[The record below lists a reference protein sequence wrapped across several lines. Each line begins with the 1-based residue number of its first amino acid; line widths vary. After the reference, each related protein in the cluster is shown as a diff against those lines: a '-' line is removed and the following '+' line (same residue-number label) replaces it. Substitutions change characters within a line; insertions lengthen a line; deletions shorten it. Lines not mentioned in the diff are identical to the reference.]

1 MHIGNQSFV
10 EISNRGSRS
19 SRAETWRRAISAA
32 IASAM
37 GGVAEGYALHATALH
52 PQLWPWPEEA
62 SRADP
67 SGSTGWNERHTRL
80 PQQSHRHLPQR
91 SQTVMSVSSFEPHET
106 MQWVSPREI
115 SHDGDARWRARIA
128 SLPRKVWSWILRVNE
143 LRRDAATL
151 EALDDRTLKDMG
163 ISRAE
168 IGYLVRHGRSWW

>member
-1 MHIGNQSFV
+1 MQIGNQSFV
-10 EISNRGSRS
+10 ESNKRARP

-52 PQLWPWPEEA
+52 PQLWPLPEEG

-67 SGSTGWNERHTRL
+67 SGSAAWNEGH
-80 PQQSHRHLPQR
+80 HRIRVPQR
-91 SQTVMSVSSFEPHET
+91 SQIVMSVSSFEPHET

-143 LRRDAATL
+143 LRRDAAAL

>member
-52 PQLWPWPEEA
+52 PLLWPFPEEA
-62 SRADP
+62 SRSDP
-67 SGSTGWNERHTRL
+67 SGSAGRNKSHTRL
-80 PQQSHRHLPQR
+80 PQR
-91 SQTVMSVSSFEPHET
+91 SQIVMSVSSFEPHET

-115 SHDGDARWRARIA
+115 SDEGAARWRGRIG
-128 SLPRKVWSWILRVNE
+128 SLPGKIWSWILRVNE
-143 LRRDAATL
+143 HRRDAAAL